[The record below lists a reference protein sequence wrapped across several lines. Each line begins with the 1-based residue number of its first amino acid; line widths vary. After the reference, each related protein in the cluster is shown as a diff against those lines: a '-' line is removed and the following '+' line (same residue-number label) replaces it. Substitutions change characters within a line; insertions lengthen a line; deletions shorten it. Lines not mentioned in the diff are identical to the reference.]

1 MTEGDENKAEET
13 DGNKVQEPDAST
25 AEADSAAKDTEDK
38 KAKASTNEGKKRK
51 GKGWK
56 IALGIFLAIVIL
68 AAIGGQGGS
77 EDSSGSQQET
87 QDSQQEEQVT
97 EQETETETVD
107 KSSLE
112 ASIQSLESLS
122 QDDYTAET
130 WEPFSKA
137 LEAAKEV
144 DADESAT
151 QSQVDSAASQ
161 LSSASSALQEAFKPE
176 SYEQLDYQA
185 VARTPDDYKGKKV
198 VLSGR
203 VAQVVEGDSET
214 DLRVATSG
222 SYDDMVLVG
231 FDPTIMGETH
241 VLEDDTVTVY
251 GTCLGTMTYTS
262 TMSGEITIPAVYA
275 DHIDIS
281 Q

>member
-1 MTEGDENKAEET
+1 MAESDDNKTEETGGKAEET
-13 DGNKVQEPDAST
+13 EAEKTQDST
-25 AEADSAAKDTEDK
+25 DK
-38 KAKASTNEGKKRK
+38 GKREKGKAKGK

-77 EDSSGSQQET
+77 EDTSGSQQES
-87 QDSQQEEQVT
+87 QDSQQEQQAT
-97 EQETETETVD
+97 EQDQQETTQEETVTVD

-112 ASIQSLESLS
+112 ASIQSSEGLS
-122 QDDYTAET
+122 QGDYTAET

-137 LEAAKEV
+137 LEAAKTV
-144 DADESAT
+144 DADASAT
-151 QSQVDSAASQ
+151 QAEVDSAASE
-161 LSSASSALQEAFKPE
+161 LSSASSALKEAFKPE
-176 SYEQLDYQA
+176 NYAQLDYKS
-185 VARTPDDYKGKKV
+185 VARTPDDFKGKKV

-203 VAQVVEGDSET
+203 VAQVVEGDTET
-214 DLRVATSG
+214 DLRVATNG

-231 FDPTIMGETH
+231 FSPDIMGGTH
-241 VLEDDTVTVY
+241 ILEDDTVTVY

-262 TMSGEITIPAVYA
+262 TMGGDITIPAVAA